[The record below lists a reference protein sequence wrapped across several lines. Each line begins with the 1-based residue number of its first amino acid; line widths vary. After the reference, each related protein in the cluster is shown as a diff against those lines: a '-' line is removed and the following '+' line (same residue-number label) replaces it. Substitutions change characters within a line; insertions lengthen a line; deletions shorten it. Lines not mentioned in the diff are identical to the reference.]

1 MGKITINQDSLKTR
15 RDWKRHKIKEGSNVF
30 RILPPFGDVEVH
42 NNYPYRKWSTVWLT
56 DPKSGKRRPFASPMT
71 DGAKEC
77 PVKEFSDALTK
88 FIDKK
93 KATLE
98 AKGASEDRIKEAL
111 KDLREIQWQ
120 IKVQHAYLYNAADKS
135 GEVGLLE
142 LKSTAHQGIKKMM
155 NQYIKDYGQDP
166 TSLNSDLK
174 TDAGVWFNI
183 TKEGEG
189 KMTEYDA
196 TFAII
201 KKKNADGEIDKK
213 DDRSPLSD
221 NIVEN
226 YADLGYDLNAVYTR
240 KTYDELKELLMFN
253 LAALADTCPEALTI
267 PGFVVNL
274 DEVEASTETEDEVE
288 EEKPAPK
295 ATTKPKVTL
304 NLGSDDE
311 SDDDDEKPVTKAA
324 PKAAAPKAAPA
335 AVKPKPS
342 QDDIMAMAEDI
353 LGD

>member
-1 MGKITINQDSLKTR
+1 MGKITINQDSLKSR

-56 DPKSGKRRPFASPMT
+56 DPRTGKRRPFASPMT
-71 DGAKEC
+71 DGSKEC
-77 PVKEFSDALTK
+77 PVKEYSDALTK

-98 AKGASEDRIKEAL
+98 AKGMSEEKIKENL
-111 KDLREIQWQ
+111 KELREVQWQ
-120 IKVQHAYLYNAADKS
+120 IKVQHTYAYNASDKS

-174 TDAGVWFNI
+174 SDAGVWFNI

-189 KMTEYDA
+189 KMTEYDV

-213 DDRSPLSD
+213 DDRTPLSD
-221 NIVEN
+221 NIIEN
-226 YADLGYDLNAVYTR
+226 YAELGYDLNAVYAR
-240 KTYDELKELLMFN
+240 KTYDELRDLLLYN
-253 LAALADTCPEALTI
+253 LALLQESCPEAIL
-267 PGFVVNL
+267 PGYEVSEVA
-274 DEVEASTETEDEVE
+274 VEATEEQSEEEVE
-288 EEKPAPK
+288 EKPVVK
-295 ATTKPKVTL
+295 AKPRVTL
-304 NLGSDDE
+304 NLDSDD
-311 SDDDDEKPVTKAA
+311 SDDVEDEKPAK
-324 PKAAAPKAAPA
+324 KAAPA
-335 AVKPKPS
+335 VKVAPAKGKMS
-342 QDDIMAMAEDI
+342 KDDIMAMAEDI
-353 LGD
+353 LGE

>member
-1 MGKITINQDSLKTR
+1 MGKITINQDSLKSR
-15 RDWKRHKIKEGSNVF
+15 REWKRHKIKEGSNVF
-30 RILPPFGDVEVH
+30 RVLPPFGDVEVH

-56 DPKSGKRRPFASPMT
+56 DPKTGKRRPFASPMT

-77 PVKEFSDALTK
+77 PVKEYSDLLTK

-93 KATLE
+93 KAALE
-98 AKGASEDRIKEAL
+98 AKDLSEDKVKEKL
-111 KDLREIQWQ
+111 KDLREVQWQ
-120 IKVQHAYLYNAADKS
+120 IKVQHTYAYNAADKS

-189 KMTEYDA
+189 KNTEYDA

-221 NIVEN
+221 NIIEN
-226 YADLGYDLNAVYTR
+226 YAELGYDLNAVYTR
-240 KTYDELKELLMFN
+240 KTYDELKDILLYN
-253 LAALADTCPEALTI
+253 LAILQETCPEAVL
-267 PGFVVNL
+267 PGYDVPTL
-274 DEVEASTETEDEVE
+274 ASSSDDSEGETEVE
-288 EEKPAPK
+288 ENDETPTA
-295 ATTKPKVTL
+295 ATAKPKVTL

-311 SDDDDEKPVTKAA
+311 SDDEEEKLAK
-324 PKAAAPKAAPA
+324 KAAPA
-335 AVKPKPS
+335 KVAPVKSTPAKGKMS

-353 LGD
+353 LGE